1 MQEYKPKLRL
11 RKQVIYA
18 IPIAIS
24 FTLILFLTIAFLNR
38 KSHVELQNNTL
49 LLSSNQEE
57 VEEKGI
63 DLSFLG
69 SIKQN
74 LEDRRIDNTIGYYA
88 RRFKLD
94 ETKVIKKAHELTD
107 NYHSDYYLQTFNIPD
122 GPNDTYVAKSQEAG
136 IVRYV
141 KNVSSYPERYGLV
154 YEDIHLTDERDTE
167 RTYNDKNQI
176 VMTNGDTFE
185 QYVAKISN
193 LFEIDPA
200 LSLAIIYNESGRCK
214 STLFKVNNNVAG
226 MRAVYGWARYPTL
239 EAGVIAFVLNLRGL
253 LNIYQYD
260 VNTDEGVLALSSVY
274 VNGYE
279 GNPAYVW
286 YDNVTKIRNEIN
298 NSDLFKKE

>member
-94 ETKVIKKAHELTD
+94 ETKVIKKARELTD
-107 NYHSDYYLQTFNIPD
+107 NYQSEYYLQSFNIPD
-122 GPNDTYVAKSQEAG
+122 SPNDTYVAKSQEAG

-176 VMTNGDTFE
+176 IMTNGDTFE